1 MPGTAALGKADRSMD
16 IQRMEVGLVTVLRFK
31 GDIDLEGVNALRV
44 ALLTLIKEKRANV
57 VVNLSGVGYVSYLG
71 IGVLLERMR
80 QFQVLGGDLKLVG
93 LNLGV
98 KRALHMASVTKLFT
112 IHDLESQ
119 AIDGF
124 RAAA

>member
-1 MPGTAALGKADRSMD
+1 MD
-16 IQRMEVGLVTVLRFK
+16 IQRMEVGLVTVLRFS
-31 GDIDLEGVNALRV
+31 GDIDLEGVNGLRV

-57 VVNLSGVGYVSYLG
+57 VADLSGVGYVSYLG

-80 QFQVLGGDLKLVG
+80 QMQRLGGDLKLAG

-98 KRALHMASVTKLFT
+98 KRALHMASVTKLFS
-112 IHDLESQ
+112 IYESESQ

-124 RAAA
+124 REAA